1 MVNISKTIREARLR
15 WLSKVRARAGV
26 VNIRETIREA
36 RLRWLGQS
44 KGRCGKHKGDNKR
57 SETEMVRSEQGQVW

>member
-1 MVNISKTIREARLR
+1 MVNIRDNKRSETEM
-15 WLSKVRARAGV
+15 VRARAGV
-26 VNIRETIREA
+26 VNISETIREA

>member
-1 MVNISKTIREARLR
+1 M
-15 WLSKVRARAGV
+15 

-44 KGRCGKHKGDNKR
+44 KGRCGKHKGGNKRSNKR
-57 SETEMVRSEQGQVW
+57 SETEMVRWSEQGQVW

>member
-1 MVNISKTIREARLR
+1 MVNIS
-15 WLSKVRARAGV
+15 
-26 VNIRETIREA
+26 ETIREA

>member
-1 MVNISKTIREARLR
+1 M
-15 WLSKVRARAGV
+15 

-57 SETEMVRSEQGQVW
+57 SETEMVRSIREATEMVRSEQGQVW

>member
-1 MVNISKTIREARLR
+1 M
-15 WLSKVRARAGV
+15 VRARAGV

-57 SETEMVRSEQGQVW
+57 SELRWLGQSKGRCGKHKGE